1 VAVGDTYKRLPP
13 DHSGMYVLAVVGPDD
28 AGRADLVDQFVD
40 ALAAEGSVA
49 LVTDDGPT
57 QRTGGLSGTS
67 DDRVRTSVGVGPD
80 GWAAAGTDRTLDDV
94 VDDLAPTHDYCL
106 LDDVRDATVPGVVL
120 GGVDYAGDALAT
132 AGIGSAVDVDAA
144 FTTLHDRLPHET
156 LESLVERA
164 KQAPGAELSGAI
176 ATFTGRV
183 RARDDPD
190 DERTTH
196 LEFETYEGVAERR
209 METIEAELEERE
221 GVHEVVM
228 YHRTGVVAAGED
240 IVFVVVLA
248 GHRPEAF
255 TTVSDGID
263 RLKDEV
269 PIFKKELTTDGEFW
283 VHERD
288 GGVE

>member
-1 VAVGDTYKRLPP
+1 
-13 DHSGMYVLAVVGPDD
+13 MYVLAVVGPDG
-28 AGRADLVDQFVD
+28 AGRADLVDQFVG
-40 ALAAEGSVA
+40 ALAADGTVA
-49 LVTDDGPT
+49 VVTEDDPV
-57 QRTGGLSGTS
+57 READGLPGAS
-67 DDRVRTSVGVGPD
+67 DERVRTSVGVGSD

-94 VDDLAPTHDYCL
+94 VDDLTPTHDYCL
-106 LDDVRDATVPGVVL
+106 LDDVREATVPGVVL
-120 GGVDYAGDALAT
+120 GGVDYAGDALT
-132 AGIGSAVDVDAA
+132 TVETGSGVDVDAVV
-144 FTTLHDRLPHET
+144 TTLHERIPHET
-156 LESLVERA
+156 LDSLVERA
-164 KQAPGAELSGAI
+164 TGAPGAEFAGAI

-196 LEFETYEGVAERR
+196 LEFETYEGVAEER
-209 METIEAELEERE
+209 MATIEADLEQRE

-228 YHRTGVVAAGED
+228 HHRTGVVAAGED

-255 TTVSDGID
+255 ETVSDGID

-269 PIFKKELTTDGEFW
+269 PIFKKEATTDGEFW

-288 GGVE
+288 TGAE